1 MPEQGRMM
9 KLATFDRAIGD
20 WAAPLPHHRFSVY
33 RNNVVAALVNA
44 LRVRFPVT
52 EQLTGQRFFAGM
64 AREYAGATRP
74 GSPVLIGY
82 GTSFP
87 DFIEGFAPAQSVAYL
102 ADVARLENLWWDAYH
117 AADALPVSASA
128 LAMVTPEQWAAMRF
142 VFHPSV
148 KLMASPYAVASIW
161 HAHNGGAPMA
171 KVATEAA
178 EHVLVS
184 QAAAEVD
191 LRLVSA
197 EAHDFMGQLLTG
209 ACLGDAVD
217 TVSITHPDF
226 DISSHLSGLLGL
238 NIITGLAT

>member
-1 MPEQGRMM
+1 MM
-9 KLATFDRAIGD
+9 KLAAFDAAIGN

-52 EQLTGQRFFAGM
+52 EQLTGQHFFAGM

-82 GTSFP
+82 GASFP
-87 DFIEGFAPAQSVAYL
+87 DFIAGFAPARGVPYL

-117 AADALPVSASA
+117 AADASPVSASA

-142 VFHPSV
+142 VLHPSV
-148 KLMASPYAVASIW
+148 RLMASTHAVASIW

-184 QAAAEVD
+184 RPAAEVD
-191 LRLVSA
+191 LRVVSA
-197 EAHDFMGQLLTG
+197 ESHAFMAQLLAG
-209 ACLGDAVD
+209 ASLGDAVD
-217 TVSITHPDF
+217 AVSITHPDF
-226 DISSHLSGLLGL
+226 DISTHLAGLLGL

>member
-1 MPEQGRMM
+1 MM
-9 KLATFDRAIGD
+9 KLAAFDTAIGD

-44 LRVRFPVT
+44 LRVRFSVT
-52 EQLTGQRFFAGM
+52 EKLTGQRFFAGM

-87 DFIEGFAPAQSVAYL
+87 NFIESFAPATDVPYL

-117 AADALPVSASA
+117 AADAQPVSANA
-128 LAMVTPEQWAAMRF
+128 LAMITPEQWAAMRF

-148 KLMASPYAVASIW
+148 KLMASPHAVASIW

-171 KVATEAA
+171 KVAIAAA

-184 QAAAEVD
+184 RPAAEVD

-197 EAHDFMGQLLTG
+197 EAHDFMAQLLAG
-209 ACLGDAVD
+209 ASLGDAVEA
-217 TVSITHPDF
+217 VSMAHPDF
-226 DISSHLSGLLGL
+226 DISSHLSGLVGL